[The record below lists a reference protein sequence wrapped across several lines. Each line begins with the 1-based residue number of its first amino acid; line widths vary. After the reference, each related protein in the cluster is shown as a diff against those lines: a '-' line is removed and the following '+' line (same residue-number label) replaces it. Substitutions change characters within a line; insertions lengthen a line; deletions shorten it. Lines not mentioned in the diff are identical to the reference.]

1 MYNECDTMAYMA
13 KTAYVTARIDPHL
26 KRDAEKILREMG
38 ISVSD
43 AVTIF
48 FKQIVLHRKI
58 PFDIKLPVRKN

>member
-1 MYNECDTMAYMA
+1 MAHMA

-26 KRDAEKILREMG
+26 KKEAEKILRAMG
-38 ISVSD
+38 ISVSE

-58 PFDIKLPVRKN
+58 PFDIKLPVSES

>member
-1 MYNECDTMAYMA
+1 MA

-26 KRDAEKILREMG
+26 KREAEKILLEMG
-38 ISVSD
+38 ISVSY